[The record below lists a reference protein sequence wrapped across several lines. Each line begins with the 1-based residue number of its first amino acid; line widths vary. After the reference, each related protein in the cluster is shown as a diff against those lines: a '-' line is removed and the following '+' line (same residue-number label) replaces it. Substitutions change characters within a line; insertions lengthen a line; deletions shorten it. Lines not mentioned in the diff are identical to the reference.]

1 MLLTEVDL
9 PPTDRGA
16 AAWKFV
22 LGAWWVEAMLWGFPL
37 SFGIF
42 QAHYAQHELF
52 TDSKNIAIIGAL
64 ATGIS
69 NLGLPF
75 VSPVALRFPQYQRH
89 MVCFG
94 WCLCCVSLVGAS
106 FATQVWHLIL
116 SQGVL
121 YGSGWVICYT
131 PFLIMLNEWFVKKRG
146 LVYGILFGA
155 SGVSG
160 LILPFILEASLSR
173 FGFRV
178 TLRAFAIAVVV
189 VSGPALVL
197 LKPRV
202 VRKNAVRAGHGTLQF
217 VTDKTFWLFA
227 IAVFLQGIGFYLP
240 AIFLPS
246 FAHALSLSHAQGAL
260 LLALCSL
267 AQVTGQMALGQL
279 SDKVDMHILTSLSAG
294 VPATAAFL
302 LWGPAKSFA
311 PLAVFAL
318 LYSGFG
324 GGYSVLWSRV
334 TTYMSDDP
342 GTAMVIF
349 GIFSFERGFGN
360 MLAGPIST
368 WLLADTTNISDYG
381 LARYSAVIQF
391 VGVTMALSSLSGIG
405 YFWSRPAKRKNL
417 TDKFEDYSGEMNL
430 PIGYGRTRAEGTSEP
445 YELERLASSTDSET
459 EASSLDGV
467 ERP

>member
-1 MLLTEVDL
+1 MLLAEADL

-22 LGAWWVEAMLWGFPL
+22 LGAWLAEAMLWGFPL

-52 TDSKNIAIIGAL
+52 MDSKNIAIIGAL

-69 NLGLPF
+69 NLGFPF
-75 VSPVALRFPQYQRH
+75 VLPVALRFPRYQRH
-89 MVCFG
+89 MVWFG
-94 WCLCCVSLVGAS
+94 WCLCCVSLVVAS

-121 YGSGWVICYT
+121 YGSGWVICGT
-131 PFLIMLNEWFVKKRG
+131 PFLIMLNEWFILKRG
-146 LVYGILFGA
+146 LVYGIVFGA

-160 LILPFILEASLSR
+160 LILPFILEASLNR

-178 TLRAFAIAVVV
+178 TLRAFAIGVVV
-189 VSGPALVL
+189 ITGPSLVL
-197 LKPRV
+197 VRPRV
-202 VRKNAVRAGHGTLQF
+202 LEKNTARADHGTFHFL
-217 VTDKTFWLFA
+217 TDKTFWLFVL
-227 IAVFLQGIGFYLP
+227 AVFLQGIGFYLP

-267 AQVTGQMALGQL
+267 AQVTGQIALGRL
-279 SDKVDMHILTSLSAG
+279 SDKVDMHILASLSAG
-294 VPATAAFL
+294 VPAAAASL

-311 PLAVFAL
+311 PLATFAL

-342 GTAMVIF
+342 STAMVIF
-349 GIFSFERGFGN
+349 GIFSFERGFGA

-368 WLLADTTNISDYG
+368 WLLADTIDISDYG
-381 LARYSAVIQF
+381 LARYRAVIQF
-391 VGVTMALSSLSGIG
+391 VSVTMALSSFSGLG
-405 YFWSRPAKRKNL
+405 YFWLPPVRRKIL
-417 TDKFEDYSGEMNL
+417 TTKSGNYSSGMDL
-430 PIGYGRTRAEGTSEP
+430 PTDTARTRVDGTSEP
-445 YELERLASSTDSET
+445 YELERLASSTDWEEESL
-459 EASSLDGV
+459 LDGGG
-467 ERP
+467 